1 MDEEQ
6 LKNKMDPE
14 RIPRHIAMIMDGNGR
29 WAQKHGKHRFFGHSQ
44 GVESVRDSLIGASE
58 IGVEYLTL
66 YAFSTENWRRPRQEI
81 DALMDL
87 LVRTVLKEVEE
98 LNRNGVRLRTIG
110 HVDRLPESCQGSIQ
124 QAIERTKDND
134 RVDLILALS
143 YSSRW
148 EITEAARSLAKKV
161 QEGALDPEG
170 IDESK
175 MEEELHTHH
184 IPDPDLL
191 IRTSGERRISNYL
204 LWQLAYTELHFTDVL
219 WPDFRKKDLFEA
231 ILDYQG
237 RERRFGRVSEQETY
251 DENLF

>member
-1 MDEEQ
+1 MEEEE
-6 LKNKMDPE
+6 LKERLDPQ

-58 IGVEYLTL
+58 SGVEYLTL

-87 LVRTVLKEVEE
+87 LVQTVLKEVEE

-110 HVDRLPESCQGSIQ
+110 DLDRLPESCRDSIQ
-124 QAIERTKDND
+124 EAKDRTREND
-134 RVDLILALS
+134 RVDLVLALS

-148 EITEAARSLAKKV
+148 EITEMARSLAEKAQKG
-161 QEGALDPEG
+161 ELDPAD
-170 IDESK
+170 IDEAK
-175 MEEELHTHH
+175 VEEELHTHD

-204 LWQLAYTELHFTDVL
+204 LWQLAYAELYFTETL

-237 RERRFGRVSEQETY
+237 RERRFGRISEQEPH
-251 DENLF
+251 ENFS

>member
-1 MDEEQ
+1 MEEEKLKEQ
-6 LKNKMDPE
+6 LDPE
-14 RIPRHIAMIMDGNGR
+14 RIPDHIAMIMDGNGR

-58 IGVEYLTL
+58 IGVGYLTL

-87 LVRTVLKEVEE
+87 LVQTVLKEVEE

-110 HVDRLPESCQGSIQ
+110 NVDRLPESCRDPID

-134 RVDLILALS
+134 RVDLVLALS

-148 EITEAARSLAKKV
+148 EITEMTRSIAEMV
-161 QEGALDPEG
+161 QKGELNPED
-170 IDESK
+170 IDEAKIES
-175 MEEELHTHH
+175 ELHTYD

-204 LWQLAYTELHFTDVL
+204 LWQLAYTELYFTDVL

-237 RERRFGRVSEQETY
+237 RERRFGKISEQETY
-251 DENLF
+251 ENLS

>member
-1 MDEEQ
+1 MDEEKLKEQ
-6 LKNKMDPE
+6 LDPE

-58 IGVEYLTL
+58 VGVGTLTL
-66 YAFSTENWRRPRQEI
+66 YAFSTENWSRPRQEI

-87 LVRTVLKEVEE
+87 LVQTVLKEVEE

-110 HVDRLPESCQGSIQ
+110 HVDRLPESCREPIE
-124 QAIERTKDND
+124 QAIDQTKNND
-134 RVDLILALS
+134 RVDLVLALS

-148 EITEAARSLAKKV
+148 EIMEMTQTLAEKV
-161 QEGALDPEG
+161 KHGEMKAEE
-170 IDESK
+170 IDEAT
-175 MEEELHTHH
+175 MEAHLHTHD

-204 LWQLAYTELHFTDVL
+204 LWQLAYAELYFTEVL

-237 RERRFGRVSEQETY
+237 RERRFGRISEQEPH
-251 DENLF
+251 ENLS